1 MELRKHLD
9 FRKVFIG
16 MYILVF
22 SVYLIIGL
30 QPAEATQYEFSAELN
45 IPSINLT
52 SDVTTL
58 HLENH
63 SLQTPDTIV
72 GSFVRHPGKTLLIG
86 HASTVF
92 QNLDQISLGD
102 EIIYD
107 GTTYQVTNRTTV
119 EKSAVNM
126 NELLTPTDHDTIIIM
141 TCAGTDLQNNDATH
155 RFIVTAV
162 AK

>member
-16 MYILVF
+16 IYILAF
-22 SVYLIIGL
+22 SIYLVVGL
-30 QPAEATQYEFSAELN
+30 QPAEATQYEVSAELN

-58 HLENH
+58 HLQNH
-63 SLQTPDTIV
+63 LLQTPDTIV
-72 GSFVRHPGKTLLIG
+72 GSFTRHPGKTLLIG

-92 QNLDQISLGD
+92 QNLNQIHLDD

-107 GTTYQVTNRTTV
+107 DTTYRVTDLATV

-126 NELLTPTDHDTIIIM
+126 SEFLTPTDHDTIIIM
-141 TCAGTDLQNNDATH
+141 TCAGTIFENGDATH
-155 RFIVTAV
+155 RLIVTAI